1 MLRVRT
7 AEPCRGRGG
16 AYEVW
21 LHAVAPNAP
30 NQIPRLVKVAL
41 TGDCADIDTQAGL
54 SESPNPDEILEL
66 LQRFTVRGEGRI
78 PRDQLATT
86 SLIRMCDRATHI
98 SGLPKWT
105 GKGMARPE
113 AVTRMVWAPPGTGGR
128 LPSFRATN
136 RIEFDDENVG
146 VVGIPGTDPVIH
158 RRIVTVPVTLDEA
171 GLANQRAVPV
181 ATTIEPALATF
192 ALLHLQSEG
201 GPPIER
207 VISPA
212 S

>member
-1 MLRVRT
+1 MWMHTVM
-7 AEPCRGRGG
+7 PS
-16 AYEVW
+16 
-21 LHAVAPNAP
+21 AP
-30 NQIPRLVKVAL
+30 NQAPRLVKVAL
-41 TGDCADIDTQAGL
+41 TGDCANIDAQANL
-54 SESPNPDEILEL
+54 SESPGPDEILEL

-78 PRDQLATT
+78 PRNQLATT
-86 SLIRMCDRATHI
+86 SLIRMCDRATHV
-98 SGLPKWT
+98 SGLPRWT
-105 GKGMARPE
+105 GKGTARPE
-113 AVTRMVWAPPGTGGR
+113 AVARMVWAPPGTGSK
-128 LPSFRATN
+128 LPSVRVTR

-146 VVGIPGTDPVIH
+146 VIAIPGGDPALP
-158 RRIVTVPVTLDEA
+158 RRIVSVPVTVEEA

-192 ALLHLQSEG
+192 ALLHLRGEA